1 MGFQGQ
7 IFEDSQIKTNVDERG
22 KKGGNLESSKEDEEH
37 GNVHESNGSPSNTQD
52 GNSRYLTGIF
62 IAKYKSHTFLSVGL
76 SSFHHFL
83 LQSAGNCQGQRE

>member
-52 GNSRYLTGIF
+52 GNSRVPETAKAKGNEVKEKEVADTGK
-62 IAKYKSHTFLSVGL
+62 ASRRTRKKTK
-76 SSFHHFL
+76 
-83 LQSAGNCQGQRE
+83 